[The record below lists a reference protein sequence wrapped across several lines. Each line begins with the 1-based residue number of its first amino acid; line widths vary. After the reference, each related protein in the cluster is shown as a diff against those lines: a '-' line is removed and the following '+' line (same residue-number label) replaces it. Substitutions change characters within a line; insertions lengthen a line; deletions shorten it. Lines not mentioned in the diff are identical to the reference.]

1 MPVTSLSRPAWIAA
15 SLTALAILATLIFA
29 SAPAAA
35 QGCPGANGQSTKL
48 SKAAAN
54 RAVFCLVNAQRA
66 RHGLAPLRANRRL
79 AKVARIHARD
89 IVRYQFIG
97 HDSPSHGS
105 LLARVKRSGYGRNK
119 RLTFGE
125 ILGAGRGRW
134 STPRSIVREWMKR
147 QIHRKAILY
156 PRFRV
161 MGVGASLGMPS
172 HNNRRRGRSFVITFA
187 N

>member
-1 MPVTSLSRPAWIAA
+1 MPVRNPFAAVSIAA
-15 SLTALAILATLIFA
+15 ILSAVALLAATSTA
-29 SAPAAA
+29 SA
-35 QGCPGANGQSTKL
+35 QGCPGARSQKL
-48 SKAAAN
+48 SMHEASG
-54 RAVFCLVNAQRA
+54 VILCLVNEQRT
-66 RHGLAPLRANRRL
+66 RRGLAPLRTDWRL
-79 AKVARIHARD
+79 ARIARVHARD

-97 HDSPSHGS
+97 HNSPAHGS

-134 STPRSIVREWMKR
+134 STPRSIVRQWMKR
-147 QIHRKAILY
+147 HIHRTAILY
-156 PRFRV
+156 PKFRA
-161 MGVGASLGMPS
+161 MGVGASVGMPS

>member
-1 MPVTSLSRPAWIAA
+1 MPVTKLSRAAWIVAI
-15 SLTALAILATLIFA
+15 LTAAALFAALIFHP
-29 SAPAAA
+29 APAAA
-35 QGCPGANGQSTKL
+35 QGCAGASSQKL
-48 SKAAAN
+48 SKPAAN
-54 RAVFCLVNAQRA
+54 RVVFCLVNAQRA
-66 RHGLAPLRANRRL
+66 RHGLRPLRHSGRL

-97 HDSPSHGS
+97 HDSPAHGS
-105 LLARVKRSGYGRNK
+105 LLQRVKRSGYGRYK

-147 QIHRKAILY
+147 QIHRTAILY
-156 PRFRV
+156 PKFKV
-161 MGVGASLGMPS
+161 MGVGAALGMPS
-172 HNNRRRGRSFVITFA
+172 HNNKRRGRSFVITFA

>member
-1 MPVTSLSRPAWIAA
+1 MPVTNPFRAAAIAA
-15 SLTALAILATLIFA
+15 ILTLVALIAAA
-29 SAPAAA
+29 AYNAAPAAA
-35 QGCPGANGQSTKL
+35 ACANANKQSTSI
-48 SKAAAN
+48 SKSKAN
-54 RAVFCLVNAQRA
+54 RAIFCLVNQQRVK
-66 RHGLAPLRANRRL
+66 RGLRPLRTNARL
-79 AKVARIHARD
+79 AKVARVHARD

-97 HDSPSHGS
+97 HNSPAHGS

-147 QIHRKAILY
+147 PIHTKAILY
-156 PRFRV
+156 RSFRV
-161 MGVGASLGMPS
+161 MGVGAALGMPS
-172 HNNRRRGRSFVITFA
+172 YGNKRLGRSYVITFA

>member
-1 MPVTSLSRPAWIAA
+1 MPVTNPFRAAGIAA
-15 SLTALAILATLIFA
+15 ILTFFALLAAAAFNA
-29 SAPAAA
+29 APAAA
-35 QGCPGANGQSTKL
+35 CAGAGSQSL
-48 SKAAAN
+48 SKAQAN
-54 RAVFCLVNAQRA
+54 RAVFCLVNAERAQR
-66 RHGLAPLRANRRL
+66 GLRPLRSNGRL
-79 AKVARIHARD
+79 ARIARVHARD

-97 HDSPSHGS
+97 HDSPAHGS
-105 LLARVKRSGYGRNK
+105 LLNRVRRSGYGRNR

-156 PRFRV
+156 PTFRA

-172 HNNRRRGRSFVITFA
+172 HNNKRRGRSFVITFA